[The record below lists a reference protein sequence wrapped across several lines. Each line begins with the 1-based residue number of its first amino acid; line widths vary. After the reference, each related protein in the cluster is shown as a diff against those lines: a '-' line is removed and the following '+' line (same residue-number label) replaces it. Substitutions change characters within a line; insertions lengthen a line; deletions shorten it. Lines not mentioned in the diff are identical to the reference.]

1 MQDFSFWLTRIHKY
15 VNDLVFTALST
26 SVARLPTILLHEKL
40 QALHI
45 LSYAGAINALQY
57 TRTPFYKGLV

>member
-15 VNDLVFTALST
+15 VNDLDFTALST

-45 LSYAGAINALQY
+45 LSYAGAINALQ
-57 TRTPFYKGLV
+57 